1 LEKKHFQMMELPE
14 DRRQEAAG
22 PLRRLPYV
30 AQVTLLTV
38 VYFAA
43 AKLALSF
50 AIAPGYATPIWPPSG
65 IALAALLLLGNRVW
79 PGVWLG
85 AALVNFTVNSSPAL
99 AFAIGTGNT
108 LEALAGA
115 LMVRRYIVG
124 LSCRFERAS
133 DVFKFVAVAALSCTI
148 AATIA
153 VGWLALE
160 GPLSRP
166 DALQNWITWWQGD
179 VAGVIIV
186 TPLIL
191 SWSIRH
197 PIAWSQWRL
206 IELASFVVA
215 LWGVTNLVFDQAPR
229 AFPVSATFLILPLI
243 IWAAY
248 RFTQRE
254 VTTAV
259 AAVFA
264 IALPYTLDGEGPF
277 GSPSLN
283 ASLLMLLAF
292 MSTLVVTGLLLN
304 AVEGERK
311 RAIQDLEQE
320 LRGVKDEAITD
331 PLTGLANRRYLWHF
345 LPYELLRIERRQS
358 SLAVIMID
366 LDHFKRVNDTHGH
379 DAGDLVLTSVAAQLR
394 RHIRGSDIACRYGG
408 EEFVLVLPD
417 ASLEG
422 TRRRAEGIREAIR
435 RLALSYHG
443 KPLGKITASI
453 GIAMFPEHADDPES
467 LMLRVDRL
475 MYHAKKS
482 GRDRVV
488 INLDPQGPSGSEGA
502 SA

>member
-1 LEKKHFQMMELPE
+1 MEWAE

-30 AQVTLLTV
+30 AQVTLLTA

-43 AKLALSF
+43 AKLALFF
-50 AIAPGYATPIWPPSG
+50 AISPGYATAVWPPSG

-85 AALVNFTVNSSPAL
+85 ATLVNFTIHNSPVA

-108 LEALAGA
+108 LEGLAGA
-115 LMVRRYIVG
+115 LLVRHYIVG
-124 LSCRFERAS
+124 LSCRFERAP
-133 DVFKFVAVAALSCTI
+133 DVFKFVAVAALSSVL

-153 VGWLALE
+153 IASLVLE
-160 GPLSRP
+160 GSMSRP
-166 DALQNWITWWQGD
+166 HVFQNWVTWWQGD
-179 VAGVIIV
+179 VTGILIV

-206 IELASFVVA
+206 IELAGFLLV
-215 LWGVTNLVFDQAPR
+215 LWGATNL
-229 AFPVSATFLILPLI
+229 AFGQGPKLFSVSWTFLILPLV

-254 VTTAV
+254 VTTSVAV
-259 AAVFA
+259 ISAAAVW
-264 IALPYTLDGEGPF
+264 YTLEGEGPF
-277 GSPSLN
+277 DSSSLN
-283 ASLLMLLAF
+283 VSLFMLLAF
-292 MSTLVVTGLLLN
+292 ISTLAVTGLILN

-311 RAIQDLEQE
+311 RAIQDLEEE

-366 LDHFKRVNDTHGH
+366 LDHFKRINDTHGH
-379 DAGDLVLTSVAAQLR
+379 DAGDLVLTSVAALLR

-422 TRRRAEGIREAIR
+422 TRRRAEGIRSAIK
-435 RLALSYHG
+435 RLDLTYHG
-443 KPLGKITASI
+443 KRIQNITASI
-453 GIAMFPEHADDPES
+453 GIAMFPDHAEDPEA
-467 LMLRVDRL
+467 LMLRADRL

-482 GRDRVV
+482 GRDCVV
-488 INLDPQGPSGSEGA
+488 INLDPQSPSGSESTCA
-502 SA
+502 